1 MPASPPASVSN
12 TGTARRHSML
22 RASPCSQA
30 SPPDAGAVTSIV
42 QNLSSI
48 RVGADEVGAGVGQKG
63 IVGAT
68 VGAGLGG
75 GLQPLHE
82 IATSSECPQL

>member
-1 MPASPPASVSN
+1 MEKHSAMPSLKEREYRFASGAAAASERPAGGPAGVTCGS
-12 TGTARRHSML
+12 
-22 RASPCSQA
+22 
-30 SPPDAGAVTSIV
+30 GAV
-42 QNLSSI
+42 
-48 RVGADEVGAGVGQKG
+48 GVGVGEKD